1 MKIKRVKVIVVVV
14 IIISLLLI
22 LSSCNNEE
30 EVFENFPVSTE
41 ELTDVL
47 YEEEI
52 NWNISGSASPY
63 EYARNFQ
70 LEDENGKTICW
81 MFNNSFEDYR
91 SFQYMFFRRYGP
103 GVGGFAKHI
112 EENEW
117 ESVLRLV
124 SKLYGDGEIYEE
136 VYSELVQYSSE
147 RNGEDYGDGIFIKR
161 VNDIHIT
168 IRLIAT
174 TASEFGYDLAEINM
188 MSNSA
193 YESYQ
198 FGFLDTLERRAANE
212 GGNVIKSST
221 IPELSQNLVGDTDD
235 PQCFIVQGHLKN
247 IQETEVED
255 LPNTIMSSFP
265 VNNDATS
272 HYNGDYFKAT
282 LKNDTGTIEVI
293 GRKNS
298 FTGKELKEA
307 RNHFIT
313 YIPNDDVYFLQTSA
327 MIVEEGE

>member
-1 MKIKRVKVIVVVV
+1 MKIKRVELIVLVV
-14 IIISLLLI
+14 ILISLLSI
-22 LSSCNNEE
+22 LSSCNKE
-30 EVFENFPVSTE
+30 EVLKYVPVSTE
-41 ELTDVL
+41 ELTDGL
-47 YEEEI
+47 YEEEL

-63 EYARNFQ
+63 EYASNFQ

-117 ESVLRLV
+117 ERVLRLV
-124 SKLYGDGEIYEE
+124 SKLYGDSEIYEE
-136 VYSELVQYSSE
+136 VYSELVQYTSE
-147 RNGEDYGDGIFIKR
+147 RNGEDYGDGIFVIR
-161 VNDIHIT
+161 VKDIHIT

-174 TASEFGYDLAEINM
+174 TASEFGYDLSEINM

-193 YESYQ
+193 YESNQY
-198 FGFLDTLERRAANE
+198 GFLGTLERRAVNE
-212 GGNVIKSST
+212 GVNVMKSIT
-221 IPELSQNLVGDTDD
+221 IPELSQNLVGDTAD
-235 PQCFIVQGHLKN
+235 PQRFIVQGYLKN
-247 IQETEVED
+247 IQEIED
-255 LPNTIMSSFP
+255 LPSTVLSSFP
-265 VNNDATS
+265 VNNNVTS

-282 LKNDTGTIEVI
+282 LKNNTGDIEVI

-298 FTGKELKEA
+298 FTSKELKEA

-327 MIVEEGE
+327 MIVEEDE